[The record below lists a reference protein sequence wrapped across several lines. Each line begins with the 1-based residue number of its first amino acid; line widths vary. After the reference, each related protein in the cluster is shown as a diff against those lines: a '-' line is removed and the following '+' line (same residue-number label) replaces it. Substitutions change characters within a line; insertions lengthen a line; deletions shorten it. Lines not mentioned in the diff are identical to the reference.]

1 MADTRAVYPAGQHVG
16 RRRSRG
22 VLFHAVM
29 APLTLLWVLPIFFVI
44 VVAVRSF
51 DDLSIN
57 GLGSLP
63 KSFTLDGFV
72 QAATEVELAHALWN
86 SVLLTVPAVVLALG
100 LSSMAAFG
108 LSRYEIPCRRV
119 VLLLMLAGNLL
130 PPQVLLIPV
139 AKMSENIG
147 TYDAIVGL
155 VAIHVGFGMGFYTF
169 VLHGFMRGI
178 PREVTEAAVVDGAG
192 TWQVYW
198 RIVMPLSRPAI
209 AALAALATTWIY
221 NDLVWALTVLQSQAK
236 FPITAALVN
245 LGGSYAT
252 QWNVVASGALI
263 AALPTALV
271 FFAFQRHFVSGL
283 LVGSTK

>member
-1 MADTRAVYPAGQHVG
+1 MAAAAGRHAG
-16 RRRSRG
+16 HRRGGG
-22 VLFHAVM
+22 VLFHAVL
-29 APLTLLWVLPIFFVI
+29 APLTLVWVAPIIFV
-44 VVAVRSF
+44 VLVGLRSF
-51 DDLSIN
+51 DDLAAN

-63 KSFTLDGFV
+63 RSLTLDGFF
-72 QAATEVELAHALWN
+72 AAFTEVELGQALFN
-86 SVLLTVPAVVLALG
+86 SILLTAPAVAVSLLLG
-100 LSSMAAFG
+100 SMAAFG
-108 LSRYEIPCRRV
+108 LSRYEIPYRKV

-147 TYDAIVGL
+147 TYDTILGL
-155 VAIHVGFGMGFYTF
+155 VAIHVGFGLGFYTF

-178 PREVTEAAVVDGAG
+178 PREITEAAIVDGAS
-192 TWQVYW
+192 TAQVYW
-198 RIVMPLSRPAI
+198 RVVMPLSRPAL

-221 NDLVWALTVLQSQAK
+221 NDLLWALTVLQSQAK

-245 LGGSYAT
+245 LGGSYVT

-263 AALPTALV
+263 AALPTAIV